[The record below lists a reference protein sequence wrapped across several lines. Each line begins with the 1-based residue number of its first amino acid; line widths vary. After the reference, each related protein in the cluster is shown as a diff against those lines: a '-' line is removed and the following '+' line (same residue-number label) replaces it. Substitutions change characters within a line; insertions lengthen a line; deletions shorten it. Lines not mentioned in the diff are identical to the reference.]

1 MRRQADSVTIQGPVH
16 HSPIQRAAMSIGKT
30 SVYFVPPVLLVFT
43 LVGLPLRSQGIQTQG
58 GRFQLEEATIT
69 DVHRA
74 IQAGQLTCRGLVQ
87 AYIDRA
93 KAYNGVSDRLGT
105 RG

>member
-1 MRRQADSVTIQGPVH
+1 MFGSWQHTTRLSE
-16 HSPIQRAAMSIGKT
+16 AAMSIGTT
-30 SVYFVPPVLLVFT
+30 SVRFLPPVFVALAVVT
-43 LVGLPLRSQGIQTQG
+43 LPVQSQGVRTQEG
-58 GRFQLEEATIT
+58 GFQLEEATIA

-93 KAYNGVSDRLGT
+93 KAYNGARARRVASDG
-105 RG
+105 